1 MDKAILVQVDNEK
14 LSTGTVLDLMDLQS
28 QLTGDGAA
36 GAMRKMVDLL
46 QTAVVSIEY
55 DGKPV
60 ASLLDLPFRKLQP
73 AIGQIMAVVNE
84 TDPNSD

>member
-1 MDKAILVQVDNEK
+1 MDKAILVRVDNDK
-14 LSTGTVLDLMDLQS
+14 LSTGAVLDLMDLQT

-60 ASLLDLPFRKLQP
+60 SSLIDLPFRKLQP
-73 AIGQIMAVVNE
+73 AISQIMAVINE
-84 TDPNSD
+84 TDPNLD